1 MSTRRALTTPLARA
15 SDKSCPVCLQLC
27 VKPSPL
33 PCGHVACLFCT
44 HCAMSATGDSR
55 CALCRAAFTA
65 LPALS
70 RALENHACW
79 CDVAA
84 FAKRLREGREEEKEK
99 GMKSPRFEALS
110 VERARDA
117 LEATMTTVDANE
129 EETSVRK
136 PPKFRVVGFG
146 STALNGMDDDE
157 TVASALERALEE
169 DEETAKSDA
178 VSGEISAF
186 DPSSGAEMAV
196 FHACG
201 CGGGERWCGELAT
214 RPVCCQQCGTLYEEA
229 HAKMLVSGA
238 RGGDW
243 CVECGAWRE
252 PTSVIFTMKDDIEA
266 VYPEE
271 VVRESRE
278 RCDAELKRHLEN
290 LSSAQTAE
298 DAKDTNAED
307 AALKVVDATTATTT
321 TMDEEEDRDTESDDG
336 EGKNAENDGDS
347 SDDSHPSVRVGD
359 GGVIVF
365 EPSTFVHYGVGCDWC
380 GLYPIVGPRYQC
392 EECSESEFMGFDLC
406 SKCMQNVFEHPERKR
421 DYRFAQNHTDAHKM
435 RLVQPRPTMIH
446 VMKSLH
452 PELSEEQI
460 MNWLEAQA
468 RAQREAAAEALAA
481 AANEEIDDELAAD
494 DASEEAAEE
503 AEPEAEEETFQDA
516 EESLP

>member
-1 MSTRRALTTPLARA
+1 
-15 SDKSCPVCLQLC
+15 
-27 VKPSPL
+27 
-33 PCGHVACLFCT
+33 
-44 HCAMSATGDSR
+44 MSATGDSR

-110 VERARDA
+110 AERATDGNATTETTDANGGEGRNVERNPP
-117 LEATMTTVDANE
+117 L
-129 EETSVRK
+129 
-136 PPKFRVVGFG
+136 PKFRVFGFG
-146 STALNGMDDDE
+146 STALNAMDDDE
-157 TVASALERALEE
+157 TVASALERALEQ

-186 DPSSGAEMAV
+186 DPSSGGEMAV

-201 CGGGERWCGELAT
+201 CGGSERWCGELAT

-229 HAKMLVSGA
+229 HARMLVSGA

-278 RCDAELKRHLEN
+278 RCDAELKRYLEN
-290 LSSAQTAE
+290 LPSAQTAE
-298 DAKDTNAED
+298 DAKDASAED
-307 AALKVVDATTATTT
+307 AALKMVDATTTTT
-321 TMDEEEDRDTESDDG
+321 TMMDEEEDRDTESDDG
-336 EGKNAENDGDS
+336 EGNDAENDGDS
-347 SDDSHPSVRVGD
+347 SDDSRPSVRVGD

-494 DASEEAAEE
+494 EASEEEAEE
-503 AEPEAEEETFQDA
+503 AQPEAQADADADADADEETFQDA
-516 EESLP
+516 EESLT

>member
-1 MSTRRALTTPLARA
+1 
-15 SDKSCPVCLQLC
+15 
-27 VKPSPL
+27 
-33 PCGHVACLFCT
+33 
-44 HCAMSATGDSR
+44 MSATGDSR

-70 RALENHACW
+70 RALENHTCW

-117 LEATMTTVDANE
+117 LETTTTTTDANE
-129 EETSVRK
+129 EQTNVRK
-136 PPKFRVVGFG
+136 PPKLRVVGFG
-146 STALNGMDDDE
+146 STALNVMDDDE

-186 DPSSGAEMAV
+186 DPSSGREMAV

-201 CGGGERWCGELAT
+201 CGGVDRWCGELAT

-290 LSSAQTAE
+290 SPNAQMEE
-298 DAKDTNAED
+298 DAKAASAED
-307 AALKVVDATTATTT
+307 AALKMVDAAT
-321 TMDEEEDRDTESDDG
+321 TMDEEEERDMESDDV
-336 EGKNAENDGDS
+336 ERNDAENDGDS
-347 SDDSHPSVRVGD
+347 SDDSHPSVQVGD

-460 MNWLEAQA
+460 MSWLEAQA
-468 RAQREAAAEALAA
+468 RAQREAAAEALVAS
-481 AANEEIDDELAAD
+481 ANEEIDDELAAGE
-494 DASEEAAEE
+494 ASEEDAED
-503 AEPEAEEETFQDA
+503 AEDAEGEGEEETFEDA
-516 EESLP
+516 EETL

>member
-1 MSTRRALTTPLARA
+1 
-15 SDKSCPVCLQLC
+15 
-27 VKPSPL
+27 
-33 PCGHVACLFCT
+33 
-44 HCAMSATGDSR
+44 
-55 CALCRAAFTA
+55 
-65 LPALS
+65 
-70 RALENHACW
+70 
-79 CDVAA
+79 
-84 FAKRLREGREEEKEK
+84 
-99 GMKSPRFEALS
+99 
-110 VERARDA
+110 
-117 LEATMTTVDANE
+117 
-129 EETSVRK
+129 
-136 PPKFRVVGFG
+136 
-146 STALNGMDDDE
+146 MDDDE

-186 DPSSGAEMAV
+186 DPSSGREMAV

-201 CGGGERWCGELAT
+201 CGGVDRWCGELAT

-290 LSSAQTAE
+290 SPNAQMEE
-298 DAKDTNAED
+298 DAKAASAED
-307 AALKVVDATTATTT
+307 AALKMVDAAT
-321 TMDEEEDRDTESDDG
+321 TMDEEEERDMESDDV
-336 EGKNAENDGDS
+336 ERNDAENDGDS
-347 SDDSHPSVRVGD
+347 SDDSHPSVQVGD

-460 MNWLEAQA
+460 MSWLEAQA
-468 RAQREAAAEALAA
+468 RAQREAAAEALVAS
-481 AANEEIDDELAAD
+481 ANEEIDDELAAGE
-494 DASEEAAEE
+494 ASEEDAED
-503 AEPEAEEETFQDA
+503 AEDAEGEGEEETFEDA
-516 EESLP
+516 EETL